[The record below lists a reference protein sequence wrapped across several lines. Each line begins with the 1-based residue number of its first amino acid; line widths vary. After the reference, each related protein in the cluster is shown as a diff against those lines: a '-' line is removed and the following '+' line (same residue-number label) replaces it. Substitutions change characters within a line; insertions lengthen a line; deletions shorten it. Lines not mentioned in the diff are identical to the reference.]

1 MEIKTKFNV
10 FDKVYYMHD
19 NVVKFSEITK
29 INITCSS
36 NTPPPLIQYELEGSI
51 HHYDQCRIRNEDE
64 VFATKEELLNSL

>member
-10 FDKVYYMHD
+10 FEKVYYMHD
-19 NVVKFSEITK
+19 NVVKSGEITK

-36 NTPPPLIQYELEGSI
+36 NTTPLIQYELEGSI
-51 HHYDQCRIRNEDE
+51 FYDDKYRIRNEDE